1 LQPACP
7 DPTISARQIH
17 AFANPESALI
27 IQSARLAASQL
38 PETEFRS
45 VLLKSLGLT
54 ILLLAVAWIG
64 LEALVSTVLTPF
76 LGPWPWVSTA
86 ILWMLGA
93 GLLVGLGFLIGPATA
108 AFAGIFLDDVAARVE
123 QRHYPSDPPGTPMA
137 MVPSLLLS
145 ARFTLVVVAANLL
158 ALALVLLPF
167 VNFAI
172 FFFVNAWLIAREYF
186 QFAAMRFRTEED
198 AARMRQ
204 KYSFEIFVAGLVIAG
219 FMAVPLLNLLT
230 PLFATAMMVHVH
242 KALTAREQGLPEL
255 GAGQP
260 T

>member
-1 LQPACP
+1 
-7 DPTISARQIH
+7 
-17 AFANPESALI
+17 
-27 IQSARLAASQL
+27 
-38 PETEFRS
+38 
-45 VLLKSLGLT
+45 
-54 ILLLAVAWIG
+54 
-64 LEALVSTVLTPF
+64 
-76 LGPWPWVSTA
+76 
-86 ILWMLGA
+86 
-93 GLLVGLGFLIGPATA
+93 
-108 AFAGIFLDDVAARVE
+108 
-123 QRHYPSDPPGTPMA
+123 MA

-242 KALTAREQGLPEL
+242 KALTARERGMPEFP
-255 GAGQP
+255 AGQP
-260 T
+260 A